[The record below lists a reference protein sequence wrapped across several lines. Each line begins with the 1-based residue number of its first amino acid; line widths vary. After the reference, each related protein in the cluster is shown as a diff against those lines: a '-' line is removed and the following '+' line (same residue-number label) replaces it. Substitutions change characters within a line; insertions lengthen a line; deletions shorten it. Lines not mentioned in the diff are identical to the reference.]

1 MGDFIYI
8 ERHDLMLILVPGRI
22 NKHEDVANAEKEISK
37 LTGINTV
44 ILSGSS
50 FTAVSEQGQ
59 NNA

>member
-1 MGDFIYI
+1 MGNFIYI
-8 ERHDLMLILVPGRI
+8 EQHDLMLVLVPGI
-22 NKHEDVANAEKEISK
+22 IDKHEDVAKAEKEISK

-50 FTAVSEQGQ
+50 FTAVSEHGR